1 MGPSEGWEEVEDEGW
16 AGCPV
21 KDEKEVAIVEEVAVW
36 VSASLPGLAKG
47 TGIGS
52 DEETMG
58 GREELRKAE
67 AVPDDMKA
75 AFIVLNGGGDLFTS
89 ESLIG
94 GVRLRE
100 GDRDLVP

>member
-1 MGPSEGWEEVEDEGW
+1 
-16 AGCPV
+16 
-21 KDEKEVAIVEEVAVW
+21 
-36 VSASLPGLAKG
+36 
-47 TGIGS
+47 
-52 DEETMG
+52 MG

-100 GDRDLVP
+100 GDRDLVPGESADGVGKEGRGKVVEVPWSV